1 MGEKY
6 LQQIVLCKL
15 DTHKEKNE
23 VEPLHNI
30 EKLTQNGSE
39 T

>member
-1 MGEKY
+1 M
-6 LQQIVLCKL
+6 VLGKL
-15 DTHKEKNE
+15 DTHKQKTE

-30 EKLTQNGSE
+30 QKLTQNGSE